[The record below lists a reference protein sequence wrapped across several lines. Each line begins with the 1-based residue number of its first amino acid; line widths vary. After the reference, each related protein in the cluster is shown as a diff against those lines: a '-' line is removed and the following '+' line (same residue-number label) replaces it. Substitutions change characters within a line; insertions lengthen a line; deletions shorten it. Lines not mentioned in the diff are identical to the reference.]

1 MIIQMHDIKSQKV
14 KKSKVIGLN
23 VVCSEIINSLWK
35 YLWLQQEWH
44 CTSGN
49 ISADLLYCLLQYYV
63 PTFQK
68 SLTVISGTMSLSFTS
83 FLLLLALLL
92 LLPYNYLSFPTNVC
106 GRGRSFFDW
115 TIQLAYA
122 WPITSSKISKY
133 GNLVGN
139 RPRIHRNPRQFTWC
153 RFNLNNEIP
162 RSQFS
167 QLTHSRYFRHNLV

>member
-1 MIIQMHDIKSQKV
+1 MWFTFNINWWYDYTNAWY

-49 ISADLLYCLLQYYV
+49 ISADLLYLTLSSPILRSHISKILDCLIRNNVTL
-63 PTFQK
+63 FH
-68 SLTVISGTMSLSFTS
+68 I
-83 FLLLLALLL
+83 L